1 MVGILDCGDKKIGV
15 QSKDE
20 EKWNKEQFENVRK
33 VDESESKPKWGCAN
47 ACSHAGQV

>member
-33 VDESESKPKWGCAN
+33 VDESESKSKWGCAN
-47 ACSHAGQV
+47 PCSHAGQV